1 MCVCAC
7 VCVRA
12 CVRAFVRAL
21 RACACVRESLVP
33 VRLHQVAPVKE
44 VLSRRAI
51 VPVHI
56 FDANVV
62 LPDALGLE
70 GRYMGLPTRIVAVFS
85 VHDSHHA
92 SWRQALRIEV
102 RLFFFFSFFSLNLKT

>member
-1 MCVCAC
+1 MR

-12 CVRAFVRAL
+12 CVRACL
-21 RACACVRESLVP
+21 RACVCVCERESLVP

-92 SWRQALRIEV
+92 SWREALRIEV
-102 RLFFFFSFFSLNLKT
+102 RLNFVVVDFLI